1 MSGVVWGV
9 GVGVGG
15 KGQNDFA
22 PPPLQNYWGWGWG
35 CPPLPPI
42 LSFKSSPKGGDSCV
56 WIISLE
62 SSSFLHVG
70 KKIIFRTML

>member
-1 MSGVVWGV
+1 MSGVVWGER
-9 GVGVGG
+9 GG
-15 KGQNDFA
+15 GEERTKFFC
-22 PPPLQNYWGWGWG
+22 PPPSKITGGWGWG
-35 CPPLPPI
+35 CPPLPPT

-62 SSSFLHVG
+62 SSSFPHVG

>member
-1 MSGVVWGV
+1 MSGVVWGE
-9 GVGVGG
+9 GG
-15 KGQNDFA
+15 EERTKCLC
-22 PPPLQNYWGWGWG
+22 PPSKITGGWGMG
-35 CPPLPPI
+35 LPPLPPI

-62 SSSFLHVG
+62 SSSFPHVG